1 VNGTAVQT
9 PELVFGGERL
19 RLLPQRAALLPA
31 QGWLLVADA
40 HLGKAHSFR
49 RLGVPVPG
57 GTTAETL
64 QRLHDAVAASGAVQV
79 VFLGDLLHAARGVS
93 AAVVEAFARWRE
105 AHAAVALTL
114 VRGNHDRGAGDPPAA
129 WGVLCVDEPLAV
141 PGAGG
146 LLLAHHPTPRDD
158 AAVLAGHLHPAVR
171 LGGRAHD
178 RLRLPCFHFRGSGP
192 GAVGVL
198 PAFGA
203 FTGSHVVQPGPGD
216 RVYVVAAEVVHA
228 VPMPA

>member
-1 VNGTAVQT
+1 MSGAAAGL

-19 RLLPQRAALLPA
+19 RLLPQRAAFLPEH
-31 QGWLLVADA
+31 GWLLVADL

-64 QRLHDAVAASGAVQV
+64 QRLHDAVAASGATQL

-93 AAVVEAFARWRE
+93 AAVVEAFARWRD
-105 AHAAVALTL
+105 AHPGVALTL
-114 VRGNHDRGAGDPPAA
+114 VRGNHDGHAGDPPAA
-129 WGVLCVDEPLAV
+129 WGVRCVDEPLAA
-141 PGAGG
+141 PGPGG
-146 LLLAHHPTPRDD
+146 LLLAHHPRPHAD
-158 AAVLAGHLHPAVR
+158 AAMLAGHLHPAVT

-178 RLRLPCFHFRGSGP
+178 RLRLPCFHFRGTGP
-192 GAVGVL
+192 GALGVL

-203 FTGSHVVQPGPGD
+203 FTGSHVVRPQAGD
-216 RVYVVAAEVVHA
+216 RVYVVAPEGVHA
-228 VPMPA
+228 LPVPG